1 MNVQYKAVIMGLV
14 MAALV
19 TGVTVS
25 SVGTAF
31 AGGDHD
37 GKHKNKNNDGVKRI
51 LEQENKCSKGA
62 DCKNYGTIQDHIII
76 DVDGKDKKNGGPHE
90 DAFAL
95 SVPQQQTQAPQ

>member
-31 AGGDHD
+31 AGGNHD
-37 GKHKNKNNDGVKRI
+37 G
-51 LEQENKCSKGA
+51 
-62 DCKNYGTIQDHIII
+62 
-76 DVDGKDKKNGGPHE
+76 
-90 DAFAL
+90 
-95 SVPQQQTQAPQ
+95 

>member
-1 MNVQYKAVIMGLV
+1 MNVQYKAVVMGLV

-31 AGGDHD
+31 AGGGHGHD
-37 GKHKNKNNDGVKRI
+37 GKDKDGVKRI
-51 LEQENKCSKGA
+51 LKQENECSKGA

-76 DVDGKDKKNGGPHE
+76 DIEKDKKYGGPHQS
-90 DAFAL
+90 DAFSL
-95 SVPQQQTQAPQ
+95 SVPEDQTQAAQ

>member
-31 AGGDHD
+31 AGGNHD
-37 GKHKNKNNDGVKRI
+37 GKHKNNDGVKRI

-76 DVDGKDKKNGGPHE
+76 SVDGKDKKKDGPHD